1 MQSSA
6 SATSADAATHDAK
19 CKHKGRSGAKYT
31 QELKSHEFDLRLQ
44 LCRYMIIGFLLIY
57 VYACIYF
64 SYSHIL
70 ALVHLDS
77 QIPRGGVYL
86 TFLYSCSTVR
96 GVVWIG

>member
-1 MQSSA
+1 MKFPIVSGANFCGSIHIHLDAVDCWPLVEMQSSA

-31 QELKSHEFDLRLQ
+31 QKLKSHEFDLRLQ

-64 SYSHIL
+64 TY
-70 ALVHLDS
+70 
-77 QIPRGGVYL
+77 
-86 TFLYSCSTVR
+86 
-96 GVVWIG
+96 